1 MLSKLSPKENAALDG
16 QLSANCFDL
25 RNMPMYSVWV
35 IDFVANEK
43 SLFRAGMTWKK
54 AKRLARKKQREDRFS
69 AWLVVPLDF
78 VL

>member
-1 MLSKLSPKENAALDG
+1 
-16 QLSANCFDL
+16 
-25 RNMPMYSVWV
+25 MYSVWV

-43 SLFRAGMTWKK
+43 SLFLSGLTWKK
-54 AKRLARKKQREDRFS
+54 AKRLAKKKQRQDKFS